1 MTRLP
6 ASYDAWRLEGPPE
19 SDALGTEPGDTC
31 GRCHEPDEDAPR
43 NYRPRPCRGEMVDSD
58 GVTACDTCGETP

>member
-6 ASYDAWRLEGPPE
+6 ASYDAWRLRGLVEFAEP
-19 SDALGTEPGDTC
+19 GTEPGDTC

-43 NYRPRPCRGEMVDSD
+43 GYRPRPCNGVMADDD
-58 GVTACDTCGETP
+58 GDIACDTCGETP